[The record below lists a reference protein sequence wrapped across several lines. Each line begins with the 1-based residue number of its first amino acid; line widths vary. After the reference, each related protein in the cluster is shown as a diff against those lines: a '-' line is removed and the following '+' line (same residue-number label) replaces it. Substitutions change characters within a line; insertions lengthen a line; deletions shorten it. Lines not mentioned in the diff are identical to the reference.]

1 MGGEKEEKID
11 DYNRILIFFFLFSET
26 VHGLCLKFCLKEENK
41 TRPFRLP
48 STCSFSQA
56 CGGDEEKTTPSARQ
70 TLIFLSLVWP
80 VLRCLSLHR
89 EVMSVLSWRSYSFLL
104 KSARKGRK
112 RQEEPPQQSHENWSW
127 LMSSCCWGSCLPVS
141 SRRARVGD
149 EEKRTCPPHILVIC
163 LSISKKRRPRCG
175 PGKLSSSPCL
185 SLFNQEFNQFYWR
198 GKRGHGEGET
208 EDIGG
213 DRFSV
218 NPPCPSCLPSLV
230 LFLSCPWRARENH
243 KRKERKRKE
252 EMLIKLMF
260 ERKKQ
265 KITNK

>member
-112 RQEEPPQQSHENWSW
+112 RQEEPPQH
-127 LMSSCCWGSCLPVS
+127 SSFLFRSCGQVPRLFLLFLGHQAQEKEGKEETIDGWIPDAQDRSLFSIETWAQESYPSCVS
-141 SRRARVGD
+141 SFH
-149 EEKRTCPPHILVIC
+149 P
-163 LSISKKRRPRCG
+163 LSTTRLEG
-175 PGKLSSSPCL
+175 
-185 SLFNQEFNQFYWR
+185 LFFR
-198 GKRGHGEGET
+198 LK
-208 EDIGG
+208 D
-213 DRFSV
+213 
-218 NPPCPSCLPSLV
+218 
-230 LFLSCPWRARENH
+230 
-243 KRKERKRKE
+243 RKEKGDVWLRQWMHVSLTWAQISTE
-252 EMLIKLMF
+252 I
-260 ERKKQ
+260 
-265 KITNK
+265 